1 MWDTN
6 HLVFIELLFFL
17 AVIVLILFI
26 VVVLIIKWSMIVTRM
41 KRLVSG
47 SNIVLG
53 IFFTLHSSLSELFH
67 HVDEVLAVVFEKV
80 ICDSKDT
87 I

>member
-1 MWDTN
+1 MT
-6 HLVFIELLFFL
+6 
-17 AVIVLILFI
+17 VIVLILFI

-41 KRLVSG
+41 ERLVSS

-53 IFFTLHSSLSELFH
+53 IFFTLHSSLSKLFH

>member
-1 MWDTN
+1 
-6 HLVFIELLFFL
+6 
-17 AVIVLILFI
+17 
-26 VVVLIIKWSMIVTRM
+26 MIMTRM
-41 KRLVSG
+41 ERLVGG

-53 IFFTLHSSLSELFH
+53 IFFTLHSSLGKLFH

-80 ICDSKDT
+80 ICNSKDT